1 MSQRYDASS
10 AIGRTLLALRA
21 GQMTSGELDERF
33 GRSAPL
39 TAMAKHGLVTGD
51 ADGWSITDAGR
62 AACPLRNPLAAKT
75 TPAPHA
81 ALPRITSGKL
91 PTEPRCHVST
101 GDQSM
106 NKKLTAVDQVR
117 KLLAASPD
125 GITRK
130 DLIKQSALTET
141 AVDNAIFNLTKSKE
155 AFRPAYGIIASTQYC
170 KPVDIVAPVPASP
183 APVAETPAQPEETN
197 EDKTPDIE
205 FSIYDDGRL
214 AITDGDEILVLPPN
228 ATRRLGHFL
237 GCFDMSQHPKQT
249 AA

>member
-33 GRSAPL
+33 GKYAPL
-39 TAMAKHGLVTGD
+39 TAMAKQGLVTGD

-81 ALPRITSGKL
+81 ALPRITSGKP
-91 PTEPRCHVST
+91 PTEPRCHIST

-106 NKKLTAVDQVR
+106 NKKLTAVDQIR
-117 KLLAASPD
+117 KLLAASPA

-130 DLIKQSALTET
+130 DLIKQSALTEN
-141 AVDNAIFNLTKSKE
+141 AVDNAIFNLIKSKE
-155 AFRPAYGIIASTQYC
+155 AWRPAYGIIASPQHC
-170 KPVDIVAPVPASP
+170 IVTPVPTSP
-183 APVAETPAQPEETN
+183 APVAEPPAPPNETGEE
-197 EDKTPDIE
+197 KTPDIE

-214 AITDGDEILVLPPN
+214 AIMDGDELFVLPPT

-237 GCFDMSQHPKQT
+237 GCFDLSHP
-249 AA
+249 